1 MKKTY
6 KFRIYPSKKQE
17 KLLNN
22 TLELCRFTYN
32 KQLELKINKYK
43 EDKTNLTQFDLNNNL
58 IRLKEQDKEL
68 NNIHS
73 QVLQEVNKRISLA
86 FSNFFR
92 KLKNKESPGFPR
104 FKGKNRYDSIT
115 YPQSGFKLNNKLYLS
130 KIGELNLVKCREI
143 KGKIKTLTIKKT
155 HTNKWFAYFS
165 IEYKIEKNSE
175 LNEKTIGIDLGL
187 EHFYAD
193 SEGNLINNPKYLRKS
208 EYKLKFLQRKLSKKL
223 KSSKN
228 RQKARIKLSKIHEK
242 ITNQRAD
249 FLHKLSRKLVNNYS
263 KIAIEKLQVKN
274 MIQNKC
280 LSKSINDASWNK
292 FVQLLYYKAEDAG
305 GKVIEVNPKG
315 TSQYCICGN
324 KVEKSL
330 AIRIHKCNNC
340 GISINRDIMSAI
352 LIKNKAINTAGSTG
366 INAWGNISAE
376 TSMNQESQGI

>member
-115 YPQSGFKLNNKLYLS
+115 YPQSGFKLNNKL
-130 KIGELNLVKCREI
+130 KV
-143 KGKIKTLTIKKT
+143 
-155 HTNKWFAYFS
+155 
-165 IEYKIEKNSE
+165 
-175 LNEKTIGIDLGL
+175 
-187 EHFYAD
+187 
-193 SEGNLINNPKYLRKS
+193 
-208 EYKLKFLQRKLSKKL
+208 KLKL
-223 KSSKN
+223 
-228 RQKARIKLSKIHEK
+228 
-242 ITNQRAD
+242 
-249 FLHKLSRKLVNNYS
+249 
-263 KIAIEKLQVKN
+263 
-274 MIQNKC
+274 
-280 LSKSINDASWNK
+280 
-292 FVQLLYYKAEDAG
+292 
-305 GKVIEVNPKG
+305 
-315 TSQYCICGN
+315 
-324 KVEKSL
+324 
-330 AIRIHKCNNC
+330 
-340 GISINRDIMSAI
+340 
-352 LIKNKAINTAGSTG
+352 
-366 INAWGNISAE
+366 
-376 TSMNQESQGI
+376 